1 MIKAILLRG
10 LYGFPLGVFIGY
22 TITMVIS
29 LFKATEGQYLPV
41 VPSLT
46 AQWGTEIAA
55 VGVQFLLMGVLG
67 AVSAAS
73 ALVWENDN
81 LNLLQQTT
89 LHFFILSP
97 TMLLVAYLA
106 HWMHPSLAGAAAYF
120 AVFAAIYLAMW
131 LVYYWVW
138 KYRIR
143 ALDHKLKS
151 IK

>member
-1 MIKAILLRG
+1 MIKTIAKRA

-22 TITMVIS
+22 TITIVVS
-29 LFKATEGQYLPV
+29 LFKATGGQYLPV

-46 AQWGTEIAA
+46 AQWGTELAA
-55 VGVQFLLMGVLG
+55 VGVQFLLMGILG

-81 LNLLQQTT
+81 LNLLQQTV
-89 LHFFILSP
+89 LHFCILSP

-106 HWMHPSLAGAAAYF
+106 HWMHPSLAGVAAYF
-120 AVFAAIYLAMW
+120 AVFAAIYLVIW
-131 LVYYWVW
+131 LVIYWVW